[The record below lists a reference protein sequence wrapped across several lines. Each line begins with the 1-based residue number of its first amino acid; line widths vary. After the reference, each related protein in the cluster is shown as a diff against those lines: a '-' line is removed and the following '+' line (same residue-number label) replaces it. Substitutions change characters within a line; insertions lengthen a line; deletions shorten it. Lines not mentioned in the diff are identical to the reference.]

1 MIALDANT
9 ALRSFRDAAY
19 DVEELCDKFAVLTAN
34 IPAMCLFK
42 YADGSVQPMASAML
56 VHELVTSFQYLT
68 VGGTIGIA
76 ARDGGIV
83 LENASAQA
91 KQLRFILGMVLPVA
105 APGFVSA
112 LESTLR
118 QLDGTIA
125 LQAEID
131 GEVLVYAGEG
141 SVPIE
146 NSHIRTLS
154 VGETLYAEDVGS
166 VLDGAKLQQASA
178 AAGRFVNMECDSI
191 EAEKLS
197 SLGGRHEYV
206 QLQTSS
212 VRYPAASVPGA
223 AYSTEYTSALN
234 EVFTATRGTEALPA
248 YLGKLGLAPRICEE
262 VRLKSDEVKLKWE
275 LLSGVQSTGR
285 GTFRYAVPY
294 YENGS
299 VSYLPVASAGVTL
312 TREDPAVSPPEGF
325 EDMLLW
331 PAWDTVGSYESSQY
345 SKVYDT
351 TWRARILSVDD
362 VTLPSIR
369 VVNAS
374 DEEIEGVATVWS
386 FGKTVSD
393 GYVRGQVHVLNRVT
407 LPPLS
412 SVEFLFSYNAVL
424 NYAYMFPTRG
434 LENG

>member
-19 DVEELCDKFAVLTAN
+19 DVEELCDKFAVLAAS
-34 IPAMCLFK
+34 IPAVCLFK
-42 YADGSVQPMASAML
+42 YADGSVQPMASATL

-105 APGFVSA
+105 APDFAAA
-112 LESTLR
+112 LESALR
-118 QLDGTIA
+118 QLDGAIA

-131 GEVLVYAGEG
+131 GSVLVYAGEG

-154 VGETLYAEDVGS
+154 VDETLYAEDVGS

-178 AAGRFVNMECDSI
+178 AAGRFVNMGCDSI
-191 EAEKLS
+191 EAEKLA

-212 VRYPAASVPGA
+212 VWYPAASVPGV
-223 AYSTEYTSALN
+223 AYSTEYTSAPN
-234 EVFTATRGTEALPA
+234 EVFAATRGTEALPA
-248 YLGKLGLAPRICEE
+248 YLGKLGLAPKVCEE
-262 VRLKSDEVKLKWE
+262 VRLESGEVRLKWE
-275 LLSGVQSTGR
+275 LLFSVQSTGR

-312 TREDPAVSPPEGF
+312 TKEDPAVSPPEGF
-325 EDMLLW
+325 GDMLLW
-331 PAWDTVGSYESSQY
+331 PAWDTVGSYESGQY

-351 TWRARILSVDD
+351 TWRARIFSVDD
-362 VTLPSIR
+362 TAFPSVR
-369 VVNAS
+369 VVNTS
-374 DEEIEGVATVWS
+374 DEEIEGVATAWS
-386 FGKTVSD
+386 FSKVASD
-393 GYVRGQVHVLNRVT
+393 GYVRGQVYVLNRVT

-412 SVEFLFSYNAVL
+412 SVEFLFSYNAAL
-424 NYAYMFPTRG
+424 NCAFMFPTRG

>member
-19 DVEELCDKFAVLTAN
+19 DVEELCDKFAALVAGS
-34 IPAMCLFK
+34 PAMCLFK
-42 YADGSVQPMASAML
+42 YADGSVQPMAPAVL
-56 VHELVTSFQYLT
+56 VHGLVASFQYLT
-68 VGGTIGIA
+68 IGGTIGIA

-83 LENASAQA
+83 LENASDQA
-91 KQLRFILGMVLPVA
+91 KQLRFILETVLPVT
-105 APGFVSA
+105 APDYVSA
-112 LESTLR
+112 LESALR
-118 QLDGTIA
+118 QLDDAIA
-125 LQAEID
+125 LQAKID

-146 NSHIRTLS
+146 KSRIQSLS
-154 VGETLYAEDVGS
+154 VDETLYAEDVGS

-178 AAGRFVNMECDSI
+178 TVGRFVNMECDSV
-191 EAEKLS
+191 ETEKLA

-212 VRYPAASVPGA
+212 VQYPAASVPGA
-223 AYSTEYTSALN
+223 AYSTEYASAPN
-234 EVFTATRGTEALPA
+234 EVFAATRGTEALPA

-262 VRLKSDEVKLKWE
+262 VRLESGEVKLKWE

-325 EDMLLW
+325 ESMLLW
-331 PAWDTVGSYESSQY
+331 PAWDTVGSYESGQY

-351 TWRARILSVDD
+351 TWRARIFSVDD
-362 VTLPSIR
+362 KTFPSIR
-369 VVNAS
+369 VVNTS
-374 DEEIEGVATVWS
+374 DEEIEGVATAWS
-386 FGKTVSD
+386 FSKIVGD
-393 GYVRGQVHVLNRVT
+393 GYARGQVYVLNRVT

-424 NYAYMFPTRG
+424 NCAYMFPTRG